1 MARQPTSPPPRIQL
15 HLDYRITPELALNFV
30 SLRMRLLLLLCFVAP
45 FLSWSQAFN
54 QLGKPNYFGFH
65 YRHIAPMQ
73 QMQSG
78 LQKFSDS
85 VLQTELTPTNGYTF
99 GGVLRYGLTDLI
111 SLETGLYYNQRN
123 FSITS
128 TRTDSALTVDQR
140 LRFVQFEIPFQ
151 GNIGIQLSRS
161 IYANAALGGAILYKP
176 SSVATYVNPYDKH
189 EFRQVGLVDINKKIG
204 LDFRAS
210 VGFEYRHKKFGVY
223 YIGATAFVQLQPA
236 FVLLSKY
243 QYVNFEQ
250 TAYGEINASGFGL
263 DFKYFI
269 PYTRPGRLI
278 FQQGPIE

>member
-1 MARQPTSPPPRIQL
+1 
-15 HLDYRITPELALNFV
+15 
-30 SLRMRLLLLLCFVAP
+30 MRLLLFIGVVVPL
-45 FLSWSQAFN
+45 LSWSQAYN

-65 YRHIAPMQ
+65 YRYIAPMQ

-85 VLQTELTPTNGYTF
+85 VLQTNLTPTDGYTF

-123 FSITS
+123 FSINS
-128 TRTDSALTVDQR
+128 TRTDSALSVTQR
-140 LRFVQFEIPFQ
+140 LRFVQFEIPIQ

-161 IYANAALGGAILYKP
+161 IFANAALGAAILYKP
-176 SSVATYVNPYDKH
+176 SSVATYVNPSDKH
-189 EFRQVGLVDINKKIG
+189 EFRQVGLVEINKKVG
-204 LDFRAS
+204 FDFRAS
-210 VGFEYRHKKFGVY
+210 MGFEYRNKKYGVY
-223 YIGATAFVQLQPA
+223 YLGATAFVQMQPA
-236 FVLLSKY
+236 FVLLS
-243 QYVNFEQ
+243 QYRFENFSQ
-250 TAYGEINASGFGL
+250 TAYGEVSASGFGL

>member
-1 MARQPTSPPPRIQL
+1 MRFNIL
-15 HLDYRITPELALNFV
+15 LAVF
-30 SLRMRLLLLLCFVAP
+30 FP
-45 FLSWSQAFN
+45 FLTWSQAYN
-54 QLGKPNYFGFH
+54 QLGKPNYFGFQF
-65 YRHIAPMQ
+65 RQILPMQ

-85 VLQTELTPTNGYTF
+85 ILKTELTPTNGYTF

-128 TRTDSALTVDQR
+128 TRTDSSLTVNQR

-161 IYANAALGGAILYKP
+161 FYANAALGGAILYKP
-176 SSVATYVNPYDKH
+176 SSVATYINPYDKH

-204 LDFRAS
+204 FDLRAS
-210 VGFEYRHKKFGVY
+210 IGFEYRNKKLGVY
-223 YIGATAFVQLQPA
+223 YLGATAFVQLQPA
-236 FVLLSKY
+236 YVLLSKY
-243 QYVNFEQ
+243 QFVNFKQ
-250 TAYGEINASGFGL
+250 TAFGDVNASGFGL

-278 FQQGPIE
+278 FQEGPIE